1 MASEPDPAPA
11 LRRRPQ
17 LSEEV
22 AAVVRHKIMT
32 AELLPGERVRL
43 DETAAT
49 LGVSVTPVREALLT
63 LRGEGMVA
71 FAPHRGYTVA
81 ALTRTDV
88 ADLFWLQGEAAARIA
103 RRTTAVITAAEID
116 QLAWANANLRGA
128 AMDHDVA
135 GIVDAEFEF
144 HRAHNHISGSGKL
157 AWILQNATRYT
168 PHQLY
173 ASDPEWARA
182 ALEAHEALIGAYRD
196 GDPEAAAQAVR
207 RQFDDGAARLI
218 AHLES
223 TAIWS

>member
-1 MASEPDPAPA
+1 MASESHAASA

-17 LSEEV
+17 LSDEV
-22 AAVVRHKIMT
+22 AATVRHKIMT

-43 DETAAT
+43 DATAAA

-81 ALTRTDV
+81 DLTRTDV

-103 RRTTAVITAAEID
+103 RRTCAVITTDEIG
-116 QLAWANANLRGA
+116 QLESAQARLGA
-128 AMDHDVA
+128 AAASGDVA
-135 GIVDAEFEF
+135 AIVDAEFDF
-144 HRAHNHISGSGKL
+144 HRTHNHIAGSGKL

-173 ASDPEWARA
+173 AADA
-182 ALEAHEALIGAYRD
+182 AWIDNALTAHASLVSAYRS
-196 GDPEAAAQAVR
+196 GDADAAAAAVR
-207 RQFDDGAARLI
+207 AQFDDGARRLI
-218 AHLES
+218 RHLES
-223 TAIWS
+223 TPIWD